1 MAEST
6 NKAIDLVKKLVEQIE
21 QSQIKIVEA
30 FLFGSYAKGT
40 YNEWSDIDVALISDD
55 FVGNRFLDL
64 KKIAGATLKTSID
77 IQPHT
82 FRKNDFNSDNPIVEE
97 ILRSG
102 IKIV

>member
-6 NKAIDLVKKLVEQIE
+6 NKAIELVKKLVEQVE
-21 QSQIKIVEA
+21 QSHIKIIEA

-40 YNEWSDIDVALISDD
+40 FNEWSDIDVALISDD

-64 KKIAGATLKTSID
+64 KSIAKATIRTSID

-82 FRKNDFNSDNPIVEE
+82 FRSDDFNVNNPFVEE
-97 ILRSG
+97 IMSSG

>member
-6 NKAIDLVKKLVEQIE
+6 NKAIELVKKLVEQIE
-21 QSQIKIVEA
+21 KSQIRIVEA

-64 KKIAGATLKTSID
+64 KSIAKATIRTSID
-77 IQPHT
+77 IHPHT
-82 FRKNDFNSDNPIVEE
+82 FRRDDFNANNPFVEE